1 MQGRRHTE
9 LLRRTEESMTQ
20 STPGITLYLP
30 ASQMA
35 AVLDAL
41 TAFCVQKSYA
51 FLHTFYNEEQADC
64 EIFAPQH
71 QRLLRLTLQ
80 ATQPDGPA
88 PGIAPPTPEGAWP
101 DDIASLLQQLVQLC
115 TSA

>member
-1 MQGRRHTE
+1 
-9 LLRRTEESMTQ
+9 MTQ

-30 ASQMA
+30 TSQMA

-51 FLHTFYNEEQADC
+51 FLQTFHSEEQAVC
-64 EIFAPQH
+64 ELFTPQR
-71 QRLLRLTLQ
+71 QCLLHLTLQ
-80 ATQPDGPA
+80 ATQLDGPA
-88 PGIAPPTPEGAWP
+88 PGIVPPTLESTWP